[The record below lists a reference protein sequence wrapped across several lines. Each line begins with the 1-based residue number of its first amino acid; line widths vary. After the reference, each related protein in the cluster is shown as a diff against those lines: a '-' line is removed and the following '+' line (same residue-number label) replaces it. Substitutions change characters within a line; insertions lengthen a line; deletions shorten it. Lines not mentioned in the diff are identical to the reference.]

1 MHQFYKISYGCGQD
15 TKVIIASNKYEAVGY
30 YLLEVQ
36 GGMCCLLE
44 DLDEIEVLP
53 PDHNVEVSCIG
64 WPEYKTLMEL
74 YKEKEYGDTPQVVVG
89 LE

>member
-36 GGMCCLLE
+36 GGMCCMMD
-44 DLDEIEVLP
+44 DLDEIEVLS
-53 PDHNVEVSCIG
+53 PDHSVEVSCIG
-64 WPEYKTLMEL
+64 WPEFKTLMEI
-74 YKEKEYGDTPQVVVG
+74 YKEKDYGDTPQVVVG